1 MMQAKQR
8 NKLRVKMAAVTLQN
22 DFAGLLVSESRL
34 IDPLL
39 PQGII
44 HIGQRQYAGFQRDL
58 FSP

>member
-1 MMQAKQR
+1 
-8 NKLRVKMAAVTLQN
+8 MAAVTLQN